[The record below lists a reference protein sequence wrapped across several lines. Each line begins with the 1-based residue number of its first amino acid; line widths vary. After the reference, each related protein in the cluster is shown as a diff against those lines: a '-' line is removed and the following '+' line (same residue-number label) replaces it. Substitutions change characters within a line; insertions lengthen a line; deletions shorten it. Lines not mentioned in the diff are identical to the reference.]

1 MAGKLLALSLCN
13 GGSTGN
19 CLSKAVYQYLVYGE
33 ENALVNPTVDDIPDY
48 EVRTA
53 ITQVLYNYLYYQSI
67 NISFYTRPF
76 NLH

>member
-1 MAGKLLALSLCN
+1 MH
-13 GGSTGN
+13 
-19 CLSKAVYQYLVYGE
+19 GE

-67 NISFYTRPF
+67 IISFYTRPF
-76 NLH
+76 NLHWLFSVYFLIALVQYI